1 MKSDLFRFIE
11 SQMLFSTSCHSKM
24 SLALLN
30 RYRMFFV
37 QASHTTSK
45 HAPKTY
51 RTRKVL
57 YAKQPTPD
65 QNSCWSE
72 DNYCITTPALL
83 KKLIMCTWGVCGSG
97 GRECVRAPLTGIRA
111 AIPELHSATVAVK
124 VASCIK

>member
-1 MKSDLFRFIE
+1 VLGI
-11 SQMLFSTSCHSKM
+11 
-24 SLALLN
+24 ALEHGTLTE
-30 RYRMFFV
+30 
-37 QASHTTSK
+37 HK
-45 HAPKTY
+45 KTY

-83 KKLIMCTWGVCGSG
+83 KKLMMCMWGVCGSG

-111 AIPELHSATVAVK
+111 AIPELHAATVAVE
-124 VASCIK
+124 VAPCIK